1 MAKFQAVGT
10 HGQVDPA
17 RGREVAPHSLA
28 WLTDR
33 LADGTLDAAF
43 SMAGGGRLLIA
54 NAASEEELRATL
66 AAAPDVDRTWTI
78 TALTDAIDS
87 IKTYLAATPGS

>member
-17 RGREVAPHSLA
+17 RGLEVAPRSLA

-33 LADGTLDAAF
+33 LADGTIDCAY
-43 SMAGGGRLLIA
+43 SIAGGGRLLIA
-54 NAASEEELRATL
+54 NAASEQDLRATL

-78 TALTDAIDS
+78 TALTDAVDS
-87 IKTYLAATPGS
+87 IKAYLATTGS